1 MIEAWFETS
10 HDPVKII
17 PVIVPSRDLS
27 EIAESAGFESDEL
40 FSIEIPGGASRHTR
54 IRVLVDVKDVPDLYS
69 SAISVPVPAPTN
81 NFSYPAS
88 ALFRWRESSN
98 AQSPLPKVLVWLKPP
113 RPVFLYPTQEGAPLA
128 ASSRGVM
135 SVEAVD
141 CRYWWSRQRTVEYPV
156 PTQTS
161 MDERWVMTSA
171 GDRIDITDVADD
183 MVLTLVP
190 GGEFIDL
197 SGIIVGTNLS
207 AAINEDRITN
217 LSLQPDHSPAMQLDI
232 ALSAAGFMLVYNPA
246 FDANYP
252 YGRFTAIQIKDERSA
267 LAAWMT
273 QDYGKRACAAGLEP
287 TSAATTNLESLLDAW
302 VGTTASQYHR
312 VPERVEVL
320 HRLGFVEGQTDYA
333 NAPNHFPIASNSWE
347 PATQEG
353 PGSAPVLATWSNSP
367 ELIST
372 TRTRPTIPSE
382 QPKAALGFESRGI
395 AATAAG
401 VSVGS
406 GVVSPEWSYDD
417 FDAAVAALLARR
429 AEVCWGRV
437 AWAGWPTNMP
447 TGVYRGTMW
456 RFSLASRNGQVVP
469 ICTTEA
475 SEQDWLFGAS
485 INPVGDIRD
494 IVFPRGNVRANRL
507 FNGALMISSAPP
519 NCRIFPAKITASTR
533 IGVSGDSYWQWEYE
547 WVEVEPNPLAA
558 SPVIKDINSAT
569 MQAAP
574 RKWNQLDSYYARNL
588 AEHGNN
594 YVSAADSAN
603 AIAPGVLQSSNPNAT
618 IEPLPISNGTVVMMC
633 EHFLTLFIN
642 PDAGLSPPYKREYWF
657 SMPNAINVSCT
668 P

>member
-367 ELIST
+367 ELIRDLVNIT
-372 TRTRPTIPSE
+372 TEQARKQGLSVIKVEGHSSKKVLGPIDDEIIDILGDEVDIALLRAHGAPTYE
-382 QPKAALGFESRGI
+382 QLVDI
-395 AATAAG
+395 AAYYYAEKKRLNKMFGEIDNETPSQHARSRSDSG
-401 VSVGS
+401 PCWLEHNLSSVRS
-406 GVVSPEWSYDD
+406 MP
-417 FDAAVAALLARR
+417 ALLPCFKRRRR
-429 AEVCWGRV
+429 A
-437 AWAGWPTNMP
+437 
-447 TGVYRGTMW
+447 GT
-456 RFSLASRNGQVVP
+456 
-469 ICTTEA
+469 C
-475 SEQDWLFGAS
+475 
-485 INPVGDIRD
+485 
-494 IVFPRGNVRANRL
+494 
-507 FNGALMISSAPP
+507 
-519 NCRIFPAKITASTR
+519 C
-533 IGVSGDSYWQWEYE
+533 
-547 WVEVEPNPLAA
+547 
-558 SPVIKDINSAT
+558 
-569 MQAAP
+569 
-574 RKWNQLDSYYARNL
+574 
-588 AEHGNN
+588 
-594 YVSAADSAN
+594 
-603 AIAPGVLQSSNPNAT
+603 
-618 IEPLPISNGTVVMMC
+618 
-633 EHFLTLFIN
+633 
-642 PDAGLSPPYKREYWF
+642 
-657 SMPNAINVSCT
+657 
-668 P
+668 